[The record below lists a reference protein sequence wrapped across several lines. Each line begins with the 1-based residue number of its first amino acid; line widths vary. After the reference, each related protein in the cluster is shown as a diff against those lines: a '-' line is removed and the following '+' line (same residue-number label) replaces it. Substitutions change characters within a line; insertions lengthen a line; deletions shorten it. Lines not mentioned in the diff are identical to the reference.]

1 MPARRPVLKVV
12 ARRTS
17 DSCPFLNEELAF
29 ELCPGEV
36 VWLRGASGAGKSYTS
51 LHLAGLA
58 KLPGAEI
65 HMEWDPSVAA
75 AQRIGFLFQKGVLID
90 SLSLAANLAL
100 AAEAAA
106 LPADS
111 DAIAAALE
119 AVGLSP
125 SADGS
130 KMPGELSGGML
141 RRAALAQILAQ
152 RKRVVI
158 LDEPFVG
165 LDPPVAGEIT
175 ALLKRV
181 AAEHGIALPLRLLS
195 QCDMPLFTDAADG
208 DAARQDADLSGLR
221 FAVRASRRFAD
232 YFFISAPLIA
242 MAFAAT
248 GAALSMLLAD
258 MLQRV
263 RIIATFLTRYLAGN
277 PALPLILQLVD
288 GVVKQN
294 EAAAKRKLY
303 ALAIGAASR
312 GLGSLRRARSV
323 FTIELG
329 PLLTALLLAGRIGG
343 SYAGEAGDVAMM
355 ASTSQV
361 DLLKALAAPLLS
373 LLGTAVALLMGAVVG
388 GGGGFD
394 MISPDEYWREMRPLL
409 LERPEGQHL
418 LKFAPLVNVYRS
430 LGFMLCT
437 MGISQLCSRSRR
449 RLQPRHVPLVITS
462 AVVLSCLA
470 ILFLDWG
477 FSQLFAGGDGRLG
490 DGAEGGA
497 EEEYDEFADEL

>member
-65 HMEWDPSVAA
+65 HMEWGPSVAA

-152 RKRVVI
+152 RKCADPAGQRATVTDFETERPLRGAGGGLSTLRRLRLRRVVI

-195 QCDMPLFTDAADG
+195 QSDMPLFTDAAVSRHLPPPHLAHG
-208 DAARQDADLSGLR
+208 RARRRPLPCGHRLP
-221 FAVRASRRFAD
+221 RAS
-232 YFFISAPLIA
+232 
-242 MAFAAT
+242 
-248 GAALSMLLAD
+248 
-258 MLQRV
+258 Q
-263 RIIATFLTRYLAGN
+263 
-277 PALPLILQLVD
+277 
-288 GVVKQN
+288 
-294 EAAAKRKLY
+294 
-303 ALAIGAASR
+303 
-312 GLGSLRRARSV
+312 AR
-323 FTIELG
+323 
-329 PLLTALLLAGRIGG
+329 
-343 SYAGEAGDVAMM
+343 
-355 ASTSQV
+355 
-361 DLLKALAAPLLS
+361 
-373 LLGTAVALLMGAVVG
+373 
-388 GGGGFD
+388 
-394 MISPDEYWREMRPLL
+394 
-409 LERPEGQHL
+409 
-418 LKFAPLVNVYRS
+418 
-430 LGFMLCT
+430 
-437 MGISQLCSRSRR
+437 
-449 RLQPRHVPLVITS
+449 
-462 AVVLSCLA
+462 
-470 ILFLDWG
+470 
-477 FSQLFAGGDGRLG
+477 
-490 DGAEGGA
+490 GGA
-497 EEEYDEFADEL
+497 

>member
-152 RKRVVI
+152 RKCADPAGQRATVTDFETERPLRGAGGGLSTLRRLRLRRVVI

-181 AAEHGIALPLRLLS
+181 AAEHGITLPLRLLS
-195 QCDMPLFTDAADG
+195 QCDMPLFTDAAVSRHLPPPHLAHG
-208 DAARQDADLSGLR
+208 RARRRPLPCGHRLP
-221 FAVRASRRFAD
+221 RAS
-232 YFFISAPLIA
+232 
-242 MAFAAT
+242 
-248 GAALSMLLAD
+248 
-258 MLQRV
+258 Q
-263 RIIATFLTRYLAGN
+263 
-277 PALPLILQLVD
+277 
-288 GVVKQN
+288 
-294 EAAAKRKLY
+294 
-303 ALAIGAASR
+303 
-312 GLGSLRRARSV
+312 AR
-323 FTIELG
+323 
-329 PLLTALLLAGRIGG
+329 
-343 SYAGEAGDVAMM
+343 
-355 ASTSQV
+355 
-361 DLLKALAAPLLS
+361 
-373 LLGTAVALLMGAVVG
+373 
-388 GGGGFD
+388 
-394 MISPDEYWREMRPLL
+394 
-409 LERPEGQHL
+409 
-418 LKFAPLVNVYRS
+418 
-430 LGFMLCT
+430 
-437 MGISQLCSRSRR
+437 
-449 RLQPRHVPLVITS
+449 
-462 AVVLSCLA
+462 
-470 ILFLDWG
+470 
-477 FSQLFAGGDGRLG
+477 
-490 DGAEGGA
+490 GGA
-497 EEEYDEFADEL
+497 

>member
-152 RKRVVI
+152 RKRLVI

-165 LDPPVAGEIT
+165 LDPPVAEEASVPSLAAT
-175 ALLKRV
+175 ARV
-181 AAEHGIALPLRLLS
+181 SLATTAPVPSPPPHLSPPYHRSCPPPRHPRPAGGGPSPPPRASSCELTPERLCIHMYMCTS
-195 QCDMPLFTDAADG
+195 AGGQAGARG
-208 DAARQDADLSGLR
+208 GAARQLRLRAGL
-221 FAVRASRRFAD
+221 A
-232 YFFISAPLIA
+232 
-242 MAFAAT
+242 
-248 GAALSMLLAD
+248 
-258 MLQRV
+258 
-263 RIIATFLTRYLAGN
+263 
-277 PALPLILQLVD
+277 
-288 GVVKQN
+288 
-294 EAAAKRKLY
+294 
-303 ALAIGAASR
+303 
-312 GLGSLRRARSV
+312 
-323 FTIELG
+323 
-329 PLLTALLLAGRIGG
+329 
-343 SYAGEAGDVAMM
+343 
-355 ASTSQV
+355 
-361 DLLKALAAPLLS
+361 
-373 LLGTAVALLMGAVVG
+373 
-388 GGGGFD
+388 
-394 MISPDEYWREMRPLL
+394 
-409 LERPEGQHL
+409 H
-418 LKFAPLVNVYRS
+418 
-430 LGFMLCT
+430 
-437 MGISQLCSRSRR
+437 
-449 RLQPRHVPLVITS
+449 
-462 AVVLSCLA
+462 
-470 ILFLDWG
+470 
-477 FSQLFAGGDGRLG
+477 
-490 DGAEGGA
+490 GGA
-497 EEEYDEFADEL
+497 RLDAPPGAPAG